1 MNHSARWLL
10 RSAASGVLAFLLLG
24 MPASAQRPP
33 DIPLN
38 AGMNRQIVEGVIK
51 AIDRYYVS
59 REVAGKVG
67 ESLRRRLQ
75 AGEYDR
81 ITSAFDLVDALDAHM
96 QEASRDRHLALGYSH
111 RPEPLDEANPFP
123 PETPQER
130 EEARQAAV
138 AANFGFEK
146 VERLPGN
153 VGYLDMRSFV
163 RPEISG
169 EVTAAVMT
177 FLANTDA
184 MILDLRSSQG
194 GSPDMVVF
202 LASYF
207 FGGDEPFHL
216 GGMYSRVESLTQQ
229 LWTFP
234 YVPGRRYLDKD
245 LYILVSKRTFSAPE
259 GLAALLQ
266 HHKRA
271 IVVGERTAGGTHPG
285 RFVRVH
291 PNFAVFVPMGWP
303 VYPTG
308 TPSSPIGRPV
318 YPDSKADETGTGIT
332 PDLEVPADQALK
344 AAHLDALKRKV
355 EKDPAKKEDLEP
367 ILEELQKELVVK
379 ESPPKEI

>member
-1 MNHSARWLL
+1 MSHSVRRLL
-10 RSAASGVLAFLLLG
+10 YSAVPGLFLLFGSL
-24 MPASAQRPP
+24 ASAQRPP

-38 AGMNRQIVEGVIK
+38 AEINRQIVEGVIK

-59 REVAGKVG
+59 GEVAGKVG
-67 ESLRRRLQ
+67 ESLRRRLL

-96 QEASRDRHLALGYSH
+96 QEVSKDRHLALGYSH
-111 RPEPLDEANPFP
+111 TPEPVDEANPFP
-123 PETPQER
+123 LETPRQR
-130 EEARQAAV
+130 EEARQAAI
-138 AANFGFEK
+138 ASNFGFER

-153 VGYLDMRSFV
+153 VGYLDMRKFV
-163 RPEISG
+163 RPELSG
-169 EVTAAVMT
+169 EMTGVVMT
-177 FLANTDA
+177 FLASTDA
-184 MILDLRSSQG
+184 LILDLRNSRG

-216 GGMYSRVESLTQQ
+216 GGMYSRVENMTQQ

-259 GLAALLQ
+259 GLASFLQ

-271 IVVGERTAGGTHPG
+271 IVVGERTPGGTHPG

-308 TPSSPIGRPV
+308 TPSFPIGRPV
-318 YPDSKADETGTGIT
+318 HPESRADETGTGVT

-344 AAHLDALKRKV
+344 AAHLDALKRR
-355 EKDPAKKEDLEP
+355 LERNPGERERLQP
-367 ILEELQKELVVK
+367 ILEGLKREMEAPATQ
-379 ESPPKEI
+379 P